1 MNAKRLELV
10 VSPMRA
16 ILRSGVIWAASIG
29 GIIFLTVAIWP
40 AFKGDTEITNSI
52 TNALP
57 SGVVQAFGL
66 EGFGTP
72 AGFLRG
78 NLYDF
83 FIPLL
88 MAGAAVGFANT
99 LTAGEE
105 DAGRLEV
112 TLAQPVTRQAVFLG
126 RTLAVVAWVLVIAL
140 VATAT
145 QFVSDAVFDLR
156 IAADRLLA
164 ALVLSTLL
172 ALFTGSLTLAVAG
185 LGGRSSLVLG
195 VGLLVAI
202 GGCIVAQLFP
212 LASAL
217 AEFAHVSPWD
227 WAFAGDPLVNGAEI
241 WRYLALGVPAILL
254 ILVGTWAFVRRD
266 VSAA

>member
-1 MNAKRLELV
+1 MSPRRMELV
-10 VSPMRA
+10 AGPMRA
-16 ILRSGVIWAASIG
+16 ILRAGVIWSLSIG
-29 GIIFLTVAIWP
+29 GIIFLTVAMWP

-52 TNALP
+52 MNALP
-57 SGVVQAFGL
+57 GGVVQAFGL

-83 FIPLL
+83 FLPLL
-88 MAGAAVGFANT
+88 MAGAAVGFANS
-99 LTAGEE
+99 LTSAEE

-112 TLAQPVTRQAVFLG
+112 TLTQPVTRQAVFVG

-140 VATAT
+140 VATVT
-145 QFVSDAVFDLR
+145 QFVADGIFDLQ
-156 IAADRLLA
+156 IGADRLLG

-172 ALFTGSLTLAVAG
+172 ALFIGSLALAVAG
-185 LGGRSSLVLG
+185 LGGRSGLVLG

-202 GGCIVAQLFP
+202 GGCTVAQLFP
-212 LASAL
+212 LNSAL
-217 AEFAHVSPWD
+217 AEFAHLSPWD
-227 WAFAGDPLVNGAEI
+227 WAFASDPLVNGADL
-241 WRYLALGVPAILL
+241 WRYLALGVPAVG
-254 ILVGTWAFVRRD
+254 LVVGGTWAFVRRD